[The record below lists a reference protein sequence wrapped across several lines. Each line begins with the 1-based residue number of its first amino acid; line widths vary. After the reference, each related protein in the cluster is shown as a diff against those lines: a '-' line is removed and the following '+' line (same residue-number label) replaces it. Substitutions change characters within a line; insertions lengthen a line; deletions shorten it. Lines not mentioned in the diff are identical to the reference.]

1 MRVRLAYK
9 LFLTFLI
16 TSVVSIVLMV
26 GIMRYFVERDF
37 REFVNREEM
46 ERLGEL
52 VEKLGQVYQEHQGWG
67 FLKADPGAFREIVRP
82 DFRRI
87 ERPFPEPRDP
97 GGRPDMGFGPDREVP
112 PPSLPA
118 HPYIPHMDGR
128 ISLFDEQERVVA
140 GRSDTPEGHIMRAIT
155 VDGRTVGWLGLLKRK
170 EPSGPLEARFLSRMT
185 LVFSLTGCATLVLA
199 ALVSYLL
206 SRHLLRPVGQIAQG
220 AHALASRKF
229 DTRIAVDTADEL
241 GELAEDFNRMA
252 QTLDRYE
259 TLRKQW
265 ISDISHELRTPLAIL
280 RGEIESIQDG
290 VRGVTAK
297 SLESLHA
304 EVMHL
309 EKLVRDLHDLSVA
322 DAGSLSIIREPVDVL
337 DVLEETLDLFATRF
351 TQAALSFSYDRAVR
365 IRPVVMGDRDRLAQV
380 FSNIFEN
387 TLRYTESPGEMRIW
401 WELSENAVRLNFED
415 SKPGVPDSSL
425 DKLFDRLYR
434 IDPSRSRRNGGSGLG
449 LAICKS
455 IVESSG
461 GEIHAAH
468 STLGGLR
475 IEMTLPLLRKA

>member
-9 LFLTFLI
+9 LFLAFLL

-26 GIMRYFVERDF
+26 GIMRYFVEKDF

-52 VEKLGQVYQEHQGWG
+52 VEKLGKVYGEHQGWG
-67 FLKADPGAFREIVRP
+67 FLKADPEAFREIVRS
-82 DFRRI
+82 DSRGI
-87 ERPFPEPRDP
+87 ERPFPEPLDP
-97 GGRPDMGFGPDREVP
+97 GDRPDMGFEPEQGGL
-112 PPSLPA
+112 PPSPPSRSHIL
-118 HPYIPHMDGR
+118 HMDRR
-128 ISLFDEQERVVA
+128 ISLFDEQKRVVA
-140 GRSDTPEGHIMRAIT
+140 GRSATSEGHIMRAIT
-155 VDGRTVGWLGLLKRK
+155 VDGKTVGWLGLLKRK
-170 EPSGPLEARFLSRMT
+170 EPSGPLEKHFLYRMT
-185 LVFSLTGCATLVLA
+185 LVFSLTGCATLILA
-199 ALVSYLL
+199 ALVSYLF
-206 SRHLLRPVGQIAQG
+206 SRHLLRPVVQIAQG

-265 ISDISHELRTPLAIL
+265 ISDISHELRTPLAVL

-309 EKLVRDLHDLSVA
+309 EKLVRDLHELSVA
-322 DAGSLSIIREPVDVL
+322 DAGSLSILKEPVDVL
-337 DVLEETLDLFATRF
+337 EVLKGTMDLFATRF
-351 TQAALSFSYDRAVR
+351 NQASLTLGYEGSAGE
-365 IRPVVMGDRDRLAQV
+365 RPVVSADRDRLAQV

-387 TLRYTESPGEMRIW
+387 TLRYTESPGEMKIW
-401 WELSENAVRLNFED
+401 WEITENAVHLNFED
-415 SKPGVPDSSL
+415 SKPGVPENSL
-425 DKLFDRLYR
+425 HKLFDRLYR

-455 IVESSG
+455 IVESTG
-461 GEIHAAH
+461 GEIRAAH

-475 IEMTLPLLRKA
+475 IEMVLPLLRKA